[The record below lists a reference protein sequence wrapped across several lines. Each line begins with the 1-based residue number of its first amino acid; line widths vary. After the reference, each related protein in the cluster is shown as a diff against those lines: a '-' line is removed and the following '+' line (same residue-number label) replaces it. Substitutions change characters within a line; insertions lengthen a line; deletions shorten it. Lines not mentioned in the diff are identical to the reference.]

1 VPITF
6 TQIRSFLAV
15 RGTGSVHAAAGQ
27 LLVSQPSVSAAL
39 SALGR
44 ELGVTMVERH
54 GRGVR
59 LTEAGE
65 AFAPY
70 AAQALGLIEQGRN
83 AAREAARPEHSRIR
97 LAAVNTAGEYL
108 APAIISAYRNVSP
121 GTSVLLEVG
130 NRASVFERLE
140 SRRADIGIGGRP
152 AGRPVSGHPF
162 FANELIVVGKEVPAD
177 LAATPWLLRGE
188 GSGTR
193 MATER
198 LLGDLGLG
206 GEGTGGNGIEIGR
219 PELLTLGS
227 NGAIKQ
233 GLAVGLGITL
243 ISRLA
248 VARELAEGTLR
259 EIPVPG
265 TPLRRP
271 WFVLL
276 PDSGPR
282 RPAVEAFAAFLR
294 SDEARHAIDGTDPA
308 RSSHRT

>member
-1 VPITF
+1 MPITLA
-6 TQIRSFLAV
+6 QLRSFLAV
-15 RGTGSVHAAAGQ
+15 RSAGSVHAAAGQ
-27 LLVSQPSVSAAL
+27 LLVSQPTVSAAIA
-39 SALGR
+39 ALGH
-44 ELGVTMVERH
+44 ELGVALVERH

-59 LTEAGE
+59 LTESGE

-70 AAQALGLIEQGRN
+70 AAQALGLLEQGCS
-83 AAREAARPEHSRIR
+83 AAQEAARPGHSKIR

-108 APAIISAYRNVSP
+108 APALIRVYRHVRP
-121 GTSVLLEVG
+121 DTSILLEVG

-152 AGRPVSGHPF
+152 SGRVLTGFPF
-162 FANELIVVGKEVPAD
+162 LGNELIVVGRDMPAD
-177 LAATPWLLRGE
+177 LASVPWLLRGE

-193 MATER
+193 LATER
-198 LLGDLGLG
+198 LLADLGLG
-206 GEGTGGNGIEIGR
+206 SAETGT

-243 ISRLA
+243 IARLA
-248 VARELAEGTLR
+248 VARELREGTLC

-265 TPLRRP
+265 TPLIRP

-276 PDSGPR
+276 ATTGPR
-282 RPAVEAFAAFLR
+282 RPAVTEFAEFLR
-294 SDEARHAIDGTDPA
+294 SDQARQVIDETL
-308 RSSHRT
+308 

>member
-1 VPITF
+1 MPITLA
-6 TQIRSFLAV
+6 QLRSFLAV
-15 RGTGSVHAAAGQ
+15 RGAGSVHAAAGE
-27 LLVSQPSVSAAL
+27 LLVSQPTVSAAI
-39 SALGR
+39 SALGH
-44 ELGVTMVERH
+44 ELGVVLVERH

-59 LTEAGE
+59 LTDSGE

-70 AAQALGLIEQGRN
+70 AAQVLGLIEQGRS
-83 AAREAARPEHSRIR
+83 AAQEAARPEHSRIR
-97 LAAVNTAGEYL
+97 LGAVNTAGEYL
-108 APAIISAYRNVSP
+108 APALIRAYRQIRP
-121 GTSVLLEVG
+121 GATILLEVG

-152 AGRPVSGHPF
+152 AGRALAGYPF
-162 FANELIVVGKEVPAD
+162 FGNELIVVGREMPAD
-177 LAATPWLLRGE
+177 LASIPWLLRGE

-193 MATER
+193 LATER
-198 LLGDLGLG
+198 LLADLGLG
-206 GEGTGGNGIEIGR
+206 AEAGA

-248 VARELAEGTLR
+248 VARELRDGTLC

-265 TPLRRP
+265 TPLTRP

-276 PDSGPR
+276 AASGPR
-282 RPAVEAFAAFLR
+282 RPAVAEFAEFLR
-294 SDEARHAIDGTDPA
+294 SDRARRAIDETL
-308 RSSHRT
+308 

>member
-1 VPITF
+1 MPITLA
-6 TQIRSFLAV
+6 QLRSFLAV
-15 RGTGSVHAAAGQ
+15 RSAGSVHAAAGQ
-27 LLVSQPSVSAAL
+27 LLVSQPTVSAAIA
-39 SALGR
+39 ALGH
-44 ELGVTMVERH
+44 ELGVALVERH

-59 LTEAGE
+59 LTDSGE

-70 AAQALGLIEQGRN
+70 AAQALGLIEQGRS
-83 AAREAARPEHSRIR
+83 AAQEAARPGYSRIR

-108 APAIISAYRNVSP
+108 APALIRAYRQLRP
-121 GTSVLLEVG
+121 GTSILLEVG

-152 AGRPVSGHPF
+152 SGRALAGYPF
-162 FANELIVVGKEVPAD
+162 FGNELIVVGREMPAD
-177 LAATPWLLRGE
+177 LASTPWLLRGE

-193 MATER
+193 LATER
-198 LLGDLGLG
+198 LLADLGLG
-206 GEGTGGNGIEIGR
+206 SADAGG

-248 VARELAEGTLR
+248 VARELRDGIVC

-265 TPLRRP
+265 TPLTRP

-276 PDSGPR
+276 ARAGPR
-282 RPAVEAFAAFLR
+282 RPAVAEFAEFLR
-294 SDEARHAIDGTDPA
+294 SDLASRAIDRA
-308 RSSHRT
+308 L